1 MKPKI
6 DLQKASTAEKIWYAL
21 GDTGVQLVNI
31 LVMSYITLYYTNNV
45 GIAAAAVGSIM
56 MGAKLTDGISDL
68 VFAFIMEKCHFKMG
82 KARPWLLISGPLMGI
97 SVLVTFNVPS
107 TLSATGKVVYTFL
120 TYTFMQAIAITIFW
134 LAFNALFPL
143 VSHDPQ
149 DRNVIQSI
157 VSFCANGAGMLIT
170 FLVPFAFAAWGG
182 ITEPGCWSKISII
195 IAVLTTVLIVISAF
209 VCKEKDDS
217 DLIDEKKESGNENQ
231 EMPLKKENTLEV
243 AKIVFSQKRTWVV
256 LFIFFCFNCFQGM
269 AAFRTYICL
278 YALGDV
284 NLSIY
289 SKAAVTATAVT
300 MLISLVVPSMFK
312 KSGRGNSMIL
322 GVITSGIGF
331 IGMFFFGRN
340 ATGYFIFNLL
350 SVVGTVPMM
359 IGIYTYVSDLSD
371 VITRT
376 YKINAAS
383 FCAVCGSFG
392 TKLGS
397 GVGTALVGWMLAW
410 VGFDAT
416 AEQMSSGT
424 LTGILGCGTFV
435 PLAIEVL
442 GLIFC
447 IIVERISKNDAAEMA

>member
-217 DLIDEKKESGNENQ
+217 DLIDANKEDGNENQ
-231 EMPLKKENTLEV
+231 EKIAKKEQTLEI
-243 AKIVFSQKRTWVV
+243 AKIVFSQKRTWAV
-256 LFIFFCFNCFQGM
+256 LFIFFCYNCFQGM
-269 AAFRTYICL
+269 SAFKSYICL
-278 YALGDV
+278 YGLGDV
-284 NLSIY
+284 NLSIF
-289 SKAAVTATAVT
+289 SKAAVAATAAT
-300 MLISLVVPSMFK
+300 MLISLIIPTLFK
-312 KSGRGNSMIL
+312 KSGRGGAMIL
-322 GVITSGIGF
+322 GVIISAIGY
-331 IGMFFFGRN
+331 IGLFLFGRSE
-340 ATGYFIFNLL
+340 TGFFVLNLL
-350 SVVGTVPMM
+350 SIIGTAPMM
-359 IGIYTYVSDLSD
+359 IGMYTYVSDLTD
-371 VITRT
+371 AITRK

-410 VGFDAT
+410 VGFDAA
-416 AEQMSSGT
+416 AEEMSAGT
-424 LTGILGCGTFV
+424 LTGIFGCGTIV
-435 PLAIEVL
+435 PLVIEIIA
-442 GLIFC
+442 LILC
-447 IIVERISKNDAAEMA
+447 IAVERISKKDAAEIA